1 MIVVAIAVVLALFAY
16 NKFAPVPVDAS
27 GNPIVTNI
35 DQYSET
41 LDRAEKLSEQH
52 LLDADQGKEMTDSAV
67 KDLQKA
73 AGMFDSLANFQTT
86 NIAPYLGAGKCYQV
100 LGNDDAAVK
109 RFQQGLATVPP
120 DPIAAVLDTE
130 IETYYLLSKSL
141 FNLKDYAG
149 SLKAVNSAIKLFPRS
164 PIYLSQRA
172 RIYIQQHQYVEAAR
186 DLNDSIQIDPSYKLA
201 QGLLKLIGI
210 SASDAYAESAK
221 KKLNEQDY
229 KGVVADCDEGLRIAF
244 GYPPLLILRAAAN
257 FKLGNKPEAKKDV
270 DAVLRL
276 HPDNKDALAL
286 RNLMK

>member
-1 MIVVAIAVVLALFAY
+1 MIAVSIAVVLALFAY
-16 NKFAPVPVDAS
+16 NKFAPAPVDAA
-27 GNPIVTNI
+27 GNPIVTNA
-35 DQYSET
+35 DQYAET
-41 LDRAEKLSEQH
+41 LDHAEKLSEQH
-52 LLDADQGKEMTDSAV
+52 LLDADQGKEMSDSAV

-100 LGNDDAAVK
+100 LGNDEAAVK

-141 FNLKDYAG
+141 FNLKDYPN
-149 SLKAVNSAIKLFPRS
+149 SLKAVDSAIKLFPRS

-186 DLNDSIQIDPSYKLA
+186 DLNDAIRIDPSYKLA

-210 SASDAYAESAK
+210 SASDAYADSAK
-221 KKLNEQDY
+221 KKLNKQDY
-229 KGVVADCDEGLRIAF
+229 AGVVADCDEGLRIAF
-244 GYPPLLILRAAAN
+244 GYPPLHILRAAAN
-257 FKLGNKPEAKKDV
+257 FKLGNKAEAKKDV

-286 RNLMK
+286 QKLMK